1 MAKKNTIKNTA
12 KKKVTLWKRFRNN
25 KAALIACIVL
35 IVLLTMIFA
44 ASVFTSYN
52 VNTSDLRARLSPP
65 GTPGRAGNSNHI
77 LGTDQLGR
85 DLFARLLYGGRT
97 SLRVGFTV
105 TVIGAIIGIVLG
117 LSAGYFGGWTDMII
131 MRLVDIWSSAPTLL
145 IAMTVVMIMGPG
157 EGNLIIALSIASWTL
172 FCRMARSQALVM
184 RNSPMVESGHAIGVS
199 TPQIMSKHVA
209 PNILSPL
216 VTTFVIET
224 AHFINAEANLS
235 FLGFGVQPPDTSWG
249 LILGEGR
256 KYLVQAPWIVI
267 YPGLVIGITVLC
279 LNLIGD
285 WIRDEFDP
293 LAVKH

>member
-85 DLFARLLYGGRT
+85 DLFARLLYGGRA

>member
-1 MAKKNTIKNTA
+1 MARKSKTLNTA
-12 KKKVTLWKRFRNN
+12 KQKVTLWKRFRNN

-35 IVLLTMIFA
+35 IVIFTMIFA
-44 ASVFTSYN
+44 APLFTSY
-52 VNTSDLRARLSPP
+52 SASSADLRNRLASP
-65 GTPGRAGNSNHI
+65 GTPGAAGKTNHI

-85 DLFARLLYGGRT
+85 DLFARILYGGRA
-97 SLRVGFTV
+97 SLRVGFSV
-105 TVIGAIIGIVLG
+105 TVIGAIIGIILG
-117 LSAGYFGGWTDMII
+117 ISAGYFGGWTDMII
-131 MRLVDIWSSAPTLL
+131 MRIVDIWSSAPTLL
-145 IAMTVVMIMGPG
+145 IAMTFVMIMGPG
-157 EGNLIIALSIASWTL
+157 EVNLIIALSIASWTL

-184 RNSPMVESGHAIGVS
+184 RNSPMVESGQAIGVS
-199 TPQIMSKHVA
+199 TNQILVKHVG

-235 FLGFGVQPPDTSWG
+235 FLGFGVQPPSTSWG

-267 YPGLVIGITVLC
+267 FPGLVIGITVLC